1 VPSRPSYFRYKEGAD
16 GQRSSDSAR
25 EHHTRLRMGTL
36 PPRYSFAL
44 NPHVRDRFTK
54 CPSCDAS
61 TRIRKLPLVVH
72 VEHPGGPRLVLLN
85 KTCRLCLICETL
97 IVDRVELESIIAAG
111 LSATVNPPDYV
122 VLGTIDRR
130 TWRRGLRGDT
140 ELPDIREHMA
150 DFKKYLKVDVV
161 PAHWARSS
169 RTAG

>member
-1 VPSRPSYFRYKEGAD
+1 MGA
-16 GQRSSDSAR
+16 
-25 EHHTRLRMGTL
+25 L
-36 PPRYSFAL
+36 PPRYSFVL
-44 NPHVRDRFTK
+44 NPYVRERFTK

-72 VEHPGGPRLVLLN
+72 VEDSGGPRLALLN
-85 KTCRLCLICETL
+85 KTCRLCLNCETL
-97 IVDRVELESIIAAG
+97 IVDQAELESVINAAR
-111 LSATVNPPDYV
+111 LSATIKPPDYV

-130 TWRRGLRGDT
+130 TWRRGLGGDA

-161 PAHWARSS
+161 PVHWERTS

>member
-1 VPSRPSYFRYKEGAD
+1 MGA
-16 GQRSSDSAR
+16 
-25 EHHTRLRMGTL
+25 L
-36 PPRYSFAL
+36 PPRYSFVL
-44 NPHVRDRFTK
+44 NPHARERFTK

-72 VEHPGGPRLVLLN
+72 VDDPGGPRLLLLS
-85 KTCRLCLICETL
+85 KTCRLCLDCETL
-97 IVDRVELESIIAAG
+97 IVDRAELECVIIANG
-111 LSATVNPPDYV
+111 LSATVKPPDYL

-130 TWRRGLRGDT
+130 TWHRGLSGDA

-161 PAHWARSS
+161 PAHWERSS